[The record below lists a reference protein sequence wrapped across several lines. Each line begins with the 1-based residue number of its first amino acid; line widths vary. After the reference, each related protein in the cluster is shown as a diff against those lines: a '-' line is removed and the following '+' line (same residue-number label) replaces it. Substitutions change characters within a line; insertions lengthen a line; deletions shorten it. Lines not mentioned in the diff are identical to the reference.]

1 MKTAEL
7 STVAHLIRPRHALP
21 FSVRNQDCTLL
32 LARGQVID
40 SESQLHALF
49 ERGALVDMDEV
60 DAAVPPAAP
69 TGDALLRRVHA
80 APLQALPG
88 LWNDST
94 TRIGAALSD
103 VLQPGRPL
111 DETLQQEAEVALAL
125 VDREP
130 DLAVFRLVQQAARGQ
145 VHYGVSHSM
154 DTAVA
159 CWLVSHRLGWDR
171 ATRQTLFKAALTM
184 NLGMLDLQA
193 ELVEQQEPLT
203 DAQRQAVHDH
213 PWRSVEQLQRS
224 GVADTDWLAA
234 VAAHHEEADG
244 TGYPHGLTDVGEMA
258 QLIHRADVYCAKL
271 SARAGRSAL
280 RADEAAR
287 RLYQQAPGESFS
299 QAIIKEFGIYPPG
312 TPLRLETGEWAVAV
326 RRGAEANHPRVA
338 VVADR
343 HGVPLTTPVPL
354 DTSVRGR
361 HVVSVAAMLPPR
373 VRIDPVQM
381 VMLSAA

>member
-1 MKTAEL
+1 MRTAAL
-7 STVAHLIRPRHALP
+7 STVAHLIRTRHALP

-32 LARGQVID
+32 LARGQMID

-60 DAAVPPAAP
+60 NAAATLPPPGNDAV
-69 TGDALLRRVHA
+69 RRVHA
-80 APLQALPG
+80 APLEALPG
-88 LWNDST
+88 MWNDST
-94 TRIGAALSD
+94 VRLGEVLGD
-103 VLQPGRPL
+103 VLRPGQPL
-111 DETLQQEAEVALAL
+111 DETLQREAEVALAL

-145 VHYGVSHSM
+145 VHYGVSHSV

-171 ATRQTLFKAALTM
+171 DTRQTLFKAALTM

-193 ELVEQQEPLT
+193 ELVEQHEPLS

-213 PWRSVEQLQRS
+213 PWRSVEQLERS
-224 GVADTDWLAA
+224 GVTDADWLAA
-234 VAAHHEEADG
+234 VAAHHEETDG
-244 TGYPHGLTDVGEMA
+244 TGYPRGLTDVAEMA
-258 QLIHRADVYCAKL
+258 QLIRRADVYCAKL

-287 RLYQQAPGESFS
+287 RLYQQAPGETFS

-312 TPLRLETGEWAVAV
+312 TPLRLETGEWAIAV
-326 RRGAEANHPRVA
+326 RRGTVANHPRVA

-343 HGVPLTTPVPL
+343 HGMPLAHPVPR
-354 DTSVRGR
+354 DTGR
-361 HVVSVAAMLPPR
+361 PGHHVAQVADLLPPR

-381 VMLSAA
+381 AMLAAA